1 MLRVMRLTFAIY
13 HGSSYYEYNCYD
25 VDWRNNKMENNETD
39 RSCREMDGRKQKV
52 TEDRREFR
60 QELLQIAVPVALQC
74 LMQSSFSVVDQ
85 IMTGQLGSVSIAG
98 IGLGGKF
105 ASIYAVAIAAVAA
118 VAGIMIAQCIGKKDY
133 REAGRSLYTN
143 LAASLLLALVFTL
156 LSMMMPYQILG
167 LYTDDE
173 AAVQGGVA
181 YLRIYA
187 LSFLP
192 VAVTSVFSA
201 YLRCVC
207 AAKVSLYAGIVASV
221 ANTVLNYM
229 LIFGK
234 AGFPAMGVQG
244 AAWASVIAQLSGCVL
259 TVIFFWHKYRKNEW
273 RIPFE
278 IALDKVHMKQYLVIL
293 LPLLACEL
301 FWSLG
306 ENVYASIYGHVGTK
320 AFAAMTLT
328 NPLQA
333 LVMGALSGVSQ
344 AAGVMIG
351 KRLGADDRESAYQD
365 SKKLMYTGLVCSI
378 LLSVLV
384 IVFERYYVRIFHV
397 EDDVRLMTR
406 YILAVYALVAPAKVL
421 NMILGGIL
429 RSGGKTTFVLVIDM
443 IGTWIFGV
451 PLGLSAAFVFHLP
464 IAAVYFVLSMEE
476 CVRVVISL
484 IIFRK
489 KKWM

>member
-1 MLRVMRLTFAIY
+1 
-13 HGSSYYEYNCYD
+13 
-25 VDWRNNKMENNETD
+25 MEKKKEF
-39 RSCREMDGRKQKV
+39 QK
-52 TEDRREFR
+52 
-60 QELLQIAVPVALQC
+60 ELLQIAVPVTLQC

-85 IMTGQLGSVSIAG
+85 IMTGQLGSINIAG

-105 ASIYAVAIAAVAA
+105 ASIYSVVIAAIAS
-118 VAGIMIAQCIGKKDY
+118 VAGIMIAQYIGKNDHKQV
-133 REAGRSLYTN
+133 GRSFYTN
-143 LAASLLLALVFTL
+143 LAVSLIFVMVFTS

-167 LYTDDE
+167 FYMDDE
-173 AAVQGGVA
+173 SAVQGGVE

-192 VAVTSVFSA
+192 VAVTSMFSA
-201 YLRCVC
+201 YLRCVG
-207 AAKVSLYAGIVASV
+207 AAKVPLYAGIVASV
-221 ANTVLNYM
+221 ANTVLNYI
-229 LIFGK
+229 LIFGN
-234 AGFPAMGVQG
+234 AGFPAMGVKG
-244 AAWASVIAQLSGCVL
+244 AAWASVIAQLSGCIL
-259 TVIFFWHKYRKNEW
+259 TVLFFISLSRKNSW
-273 RIPFE
+273 KISFE
-278 IALDKVHMKQYLVIL
+278 IRMDNVYMKQYLVIL
-293 LPLLACEL
+293 MPMLVCEF

-365 SKKLMYTGLVCSI
+365 SKRLMYTGLVCSI

-429 RSGGKTTFVLVIDM
+429 RSGGKTTFVLAIDM

-476 CVRVVISL
+476 CVRVMISL